1 MSDYL
6 ARLIARERGDA
17 PMLQPRLASRFEQA
31 EAPADIQADAIPAP
45 ALAMSPLPAL
55 PALPPDAHAM
65 HAEPVLAGISSAPA
79 PLARQEH
86 TPASTTPTTMERRVV
101 VENTIRGTRRAPRAP
116 SNEPVHSMEA
126 ATVPTRVSPERRGV
140 LVEERPPSAKRHDE
154 SVLPVTSAGPSAP
167 QRHFALPAR
176 PDVASAAHRAGRE
189 LAPSM
194 QTDAGPVIHVSIGR
208 IEVRAAHGS
217 PRPAA
222 PRAAPAA
229 SRLDAYLQQRDAGAK
244 P

>member
-31 EAPADIQADAIPAP
+31 EASADIQADAIPAP
-45 ALAMSPLPAL
+45 ALALPPL
-55 PALPPDAHAM
+55 PALPPDAQAV
-65 HAEPVLAGISSAPA
+65 HAEPVPTGTSSAPA

-101 VENTIRGTRRAPRAP
+101 VERTMRETRRAPHAP
-116 SNEPVHSMEA
+116 INESAYSIEA
-126 ATVPTRVSPERRGV
+126 ASAPTPVSPDRRGV
-140 LVEERPPSAKRHDE
+140 LVEQRPPSAMLRDE
-154 SVLPVTSAGPSAP
+154 PVLPVTSAGPSTP
-167 QRHFALPAR
+167 QRHAALPAR

-189 LAPSM
+189 LAPST

-222 PRAAPAA
+222 PRAATAA